1 MATVGNRIRW
11 KPGAFAEIR
20 RLESLKQLEYEY
32 AKKGANAAGD
42 GFVARAGDRPTRA
55 RAAVIA
61 ATIRARRR
69 NARDHTL
76 MGPVIDAM
84 RSS

>member
-1 MATVGNRIRW
+1 MVATPRINW
-11 KPGAFAEIR
+11 KLRGFREIR
-20 RLESLKQLEYEY
+20 RLESLKQLEYDY

-42 GFVARAGDRPTRA
+42 GFLARAGDRPTRA

-84 RSS
+84 RAP

>member
-1 MATVGNRIRW
+1 MAPRIAWR
-11 KPGAFAEIR
+11 PGVFAEIR
-20 RLESLKQLEYEY
+20 RLESLKQLEYDY

-42 GFVARAGDRPTRA
+42 GFLARAADRPTRA

-61 ATIRARRR
+61 ATMRARHR

-84 RSS
+84 RAP